1 MPYDIEKQKGKFKVV
16 DKKGNVL
23 AKGTTKKKAM
33 AQERLLN
40 YIHYLK
46 SKGKNPNRYLRNS

>member
-1 MPYDIEKQKGKFKVV
+1 MPYDIHKKGGKFQVL
-16 DKKGNVL
+16 DKKGDVL
-23 AKGTTKKKAM
+23 SKGTTKKKAM

-46 SKGKNPNRYLRNS
+46 SKGKNPKRYLKNQ

>member
-1 MPYDIEKQKGKFKVV
+1 MPYDVKKTGSKFKVV

-46 SKGKNPNRYLRNS
+46 SKGKNPSRYLKNQ